1 MRLLSAQ
8 VPCLPGS
15 LRRVCAQQPSWGW
28 ASGSWSEQLPEVL
41 SQVESLWL
49 WLKQSFEFGGEGH
62 FRAFTALSRLRPE
75 QWDVLPVVKLG
86 GDII

>member
-1 MRLLSAQ
+1 MLSAQ

-15 LRRVCAQQPSWGW
+15 LRRVC